1 MSRLLS
7 VEIRRFL
14 ARRVTRLLI
23 AAALLGIYLAGVG
36 LGVSSNRD
44 VSAAQRDGQIRYEQ
58 ALREAA
64 AMRAQCLAS
73 VPPGQAE
80 AKCGPADAML
90 PPEQEFINDPR
101 FSFHDHVRE
110 LVIAGVVIGG
120 LVGFVAS
127 ASFIGAEWQ
136 AGTMA
141 GLLMW
146 EPRRQR
152 VLAAKVGV
160 AIVGSV
166 VLAALGIAMLVGVG
180 ALVAA
185 TRGTF
190 ATVAHNPM
198 PDLHFAAET
207 WARVGRGLAFVALF
221 AGTGAGLAMLLRR
234 TVAALGVVLG
244 YLIVFEGVIG
254 SLRHGTV
261 RHYLL
266 ATHVGA
272 LLTGRVEWID
282 PGTTT
287 AGGIEFG
294 TGHAH
299 VFHALS
305 SGLILGAV
313 VAVIIL
319 AAAVAFQ
326 RRDVT

>member
-36 LGVSSNRD
+36 LGVSSSRD
-44 VSAAQRDGQIRYEQ
+44 VTAAQRDGQIRYEQ
-58 ALREAA
+58 ALRDAA
-64 AMRAQCLAS
+64 LMRAQCLAS

-90 PPEQEFINDPR
+90 PPKEAFFNDPR
-101 FSFHDHVRE
+101 FSFHDHVRD
-110 LVIAGVVIGG
+110 LVIAGVMIGG

-190 ATVAHNPM
+190 ATVAHNATPS
-198 PDLHFAAET
+198 LHFAAVT

-221 AGTGAGLAMLLRR
+221 AGIGAGLAMLLRR

-244 YLIVFEGVIG
+244 YLIVVEGVLG

-266 ATHVGA
+266 ATHVSA
-272 LLTGRVEWID
+272 LLTGRFEWTDVE
-282 PGTTT
+282 TT
-287 AGGIEFG
+287 GGMVFG
-294 TGHAH
+294 TGRTH
-299 VFHALS
+299 VYHALS

-313 VAVIIL
+313 VAAIIL